1 MTHFVSRSDV
11 LPWGRIPRTQMQ
23 VARPSFLDELEV
35 LLGEGSVGP
44 NRVLASGLRRSY
56 GDSCTN
62 DAGTLIDMTG
72 LDHFVSFDRA
82 TGLLVAEAGVSLAE
96 ILKLIIPAGYFLPV
110 TPGTK
115 FVTLGGAVANDV
127 HGKNHHRAGTIG
139 RWIRG
144 LDIMSSDGVE
154 RSLAPDDTTGA
165 FAATIG
171 GLGLT
176 GVITR
181 VTLQLVPI
189 ASSNMHV
196 ETIPFRNLSE
206 FFALA
211 TESETTHDYTVAW
224 IDCLA
229 KGSALGRGIFT
240 RARHSADRQ
249 LRVHPTTGPSVPLDA
264 PGFLL
269 NRVTLSAFNEMYYRL
284 AGRSRQ
290 TTMSYDPFF
299 YPLDSIGEWN
309 RLYGRRGFYQYQ
321 SVVPPINAE
330 AVTAEMLRTIAEA
343 GQGSFLAVLKTFG
356 DVASPGLLSFP
367 MEGTTLALDF
377 ANRGPST
384 LSLLDK
390 LDANVREAAGRLY
403 PAKDGRLPSA
413 MLQAGYPALEQFKPH
428 IDPGMSSTFRRR
440 MNL

>member
-1 MTHFVSRSDV
+1 MTDFVSRPDI
-11 LPWGRIPRTQMQ
+11 LPWGRIPRVQMR
-23 VARPSFLDELEV
+23 VARPSFLDSLEP
-35 LLGEGSVGP
+35 LIADGACGP
-44 NRVLASGLRRSY
+44 NRLLASGLRRSY
-56 GDSCTN
+56 GDSCIN
-62 DAGTLIDMTG
+62 DAGAMIDMTG

-96 ILKLIIPAGYFLPV
+96 ILKLVIPAGYFLPI

-139 RWIRG
+139 RWIRQ
-144 LDIMSSDGVE
+144 LDLIRSDGTE
-154 RSLAPDDTTGA
+154 HSLTSADSTGL

-181 VTLQLVPI
+181 VVLELAPI
-189 ASSNMHV
+189 ASSNMSV
-196 ETIPFRNLSE
+196 ETIPFGNLTE

-211 TESETTHDYTVAW
+211 AESEATHDYTVSW
-224 IDCLA
+224 VDCLA
-229 KGSALGRGIFT
+229 KGRTLGRGVFT
-240 RARHSADRQ
+240 RARHENDGV
-249 LRVHPTTGPSVPLDA
+249 LRVHSGSGPSVPVDA

-269 NRVTLSAFNEMYYRL
+269 NRLSLSAFNEIYYRF
-284 AGRSRQ
+284 AGRARQ
-290 TTMSYDPFF
+290 TRLSYDPFF
-299 YPLDSIGEWN
+299 YPLDAIGSWN

-321 SVVPPINAE
+321 SVVPPSVAE
-330 AVTAEMLRTIAEA
+330 VATAEMLRTIAEA

-356 DVASPGLLSFP
+356 GIPSPGLLSFP

-377 ANRGPST
+377 ANHGPST
-384 LSLLDK
+384 LSLLDN
-390 LDANVREAAGRLY
+390 LDAIVREAGGHLY

-413 MLQAGYPALEQFKPH
+413 MFQAGYPNLDQFRTH
-428 IDPGMSSTFRRR
+428 IDPGMSSTFWRR

>member
-1 MTHFVSRSDV
+1 MTGFLPRSDV
-11 LPWGRIPRTQMQ
+11 LPWGRIPRTNMR
-23 VARPSFLDELEV
+23 VARPSFRDELDV
-35 LLGEGSVGP
+35 LIADGSAAP
-44 NRVLASGLRRSY
+44 NHVLASGLRRSY
-56 GDSCTN
+56 GDSCLN
-62 DAGTLIDMTG
+62 GGGAMIDMTG

-96 ILKLIIPAGYFLPV
+96 ILKLVVPAGFFLPV

-139 RWIRG
+139 RWIRR
-144 LDIMSSDGVE
+144 LDVMRSDGAE
-154 RSLAPDDTTGA
+154 RSLSPDDTTGA

-181 VTLQLVPI
+181 VALELLPV
-189 ASSNMHV
+189 ASSSMEV
-196 ETIPFRNLSE
+196 QTIPFRDLSE

-211 TESETTHDYTVAW
+211 AESETTHDYTVAW
-224 IDCLA
+224 VDCLA
-229 KGSALGRGIFT
+229 SGSTLGRGIFT
-240 RARHSADRQ
+240 RARHGNDGPLQ
-249 LRVHPTTGPSVPLDA
+249 VHSTAGPSVPLDA

-269 NRVTLSAFNEMYYRL
+269 NRLSLSAFNEIYYRL
-284 AGRSRQ
+284 AGRPRQ
-290 TTMSYDPFF
+290 TTMSYSPFF
-299 YPLDSIGEWN
+299 YPLDTVGNWN

-321 SVVPPINAE
+321 SVVPPANAGP
-330 AVTAEMLRTIAEA
+330 VTAEMLRTIAET

-356 DVASPGLLSFP
+356 DVPSPGLLSFP

-377 ANRGPST
+377 ANHGPPT

-390 LDANVREAAGRLY
+390 LDAIVREAGGRLY
-403 PAKDGRLPSA
+403 PAKDGRLPPA
-413 MLQAGYPALEQFKPH
+413 MFQAGYPGLEQFKTH
-428 IDPGMSSTFRRR
+428 IDPGISSTFWRR